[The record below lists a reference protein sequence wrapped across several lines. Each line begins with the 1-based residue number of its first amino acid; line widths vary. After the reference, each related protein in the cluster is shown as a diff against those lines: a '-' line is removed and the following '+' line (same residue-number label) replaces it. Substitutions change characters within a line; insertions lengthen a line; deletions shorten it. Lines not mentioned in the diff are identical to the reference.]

1 MSSKR
6 LVCSAHRLILKATNR
21 QVTLQVTRLLNI
33 LDLFR
38 DTDPAK
44 EDAKKVGNDTACLSN
59 CTSPALDS
67 FINANSP
74 SSKQAEPTSTSATA
88 AESNVTNSSVE
99 IDEDDHECD
108 DNDKCELQI
117 IEHNLNRMADY
128 NPLQGCTTG
137 QAINEWYEMFHV
149 PKVYLDP
156 SKKSGGILEFRVLG
170 DQTKSLS
177 TTFGQS
183 KTVSSTA
190 ILVLI
195 SKFGSA
201 SSNSIETPLIASLSF
216 FGSLSTHER
225 NKEAE
230 GGRRQDGTKKTVY
243 AKDGWNLLDLAH
255 SNNIE
260 LEGHVVM
267 QKEFYEKLE
276 EPSDEENDML
286 DLAFGL
292 TET

>member
-1 MSSKR
+1 
-6 LVCSAHRLILKATNR
+6 
-21 QVTLQVTRLLNI
+21 
-33 LDLFR
+33 
-38 DTDPAK
+38 
-44 EDAKKVGNDTACLSN
+44 
-59 CTSPALDS
+59 
-67 FINANSP
+67 
-74 SSKQAEPTSTSATA
+74 
-88 AESNVTNSSVE
+88 
-99 IDEDDHECD
+99 
-108 DNDKCELQI
+108 
-117 IEHNLNRMADY
+117 
-128 NPLQGCTTG
+128 
-137 QAINEWYEMFHV
+137 MFHV

-230 GGRRQDGTKKTVY
+230 GGYAVSYIQQDGTKKTVY